1 MYRSGEVEVATVL
14 VDASS
19 RPPTP
24 VFGPKFTRGPSRS
37 TVKQQQRAIIAC
49 GRERRLRPLMLTL
62 TSLHDRS
69 DEDMRQR
76 FASFLAWGR
85 KYLPQHFEHRLW
97 RSDPQQRGVL
107 HFHVLLLVPSRIP
120 AGLFRRMRRL
130 WAEVYDMGP
139 GSVDVQ
145 WMRSAK
151 GAASYMARAAAYLG
165 KQGGADGY
173 RLGLDGEGMLSWEPW
188 RKSRHN
194 GQWYVRVEWRGRAS
208 DMSRALRAYAAVHVE
223 LAAEW
228 GAFPMLGLNGRS
240 WYFEDT
246 ATAERFLV
254 ALLSPLDTG

>member
-19 RPPTP
+19 RPPAP

-37 TVKQQQRAIIAC
+37 TVKQQQRATIAC

-62 TSLHDRS
+62 TTLGRRS
-69 DEDMRQR
+69 DAEMRRR

-85 KYLPQHFEHRLW
+85 KYLPEHFEHLLW
-97 RSDPQQRGVL
+97 RADLQQRGVL

-120 AGLFRRMRRL
+120 PGLFLRMRRL

-228 GAFPMLGLNGRS
+228 GAFPMLGLSGRS

-246 ATAERFLV
+246 ATAENFLV